1 MQDSAFRRSREQRGV
16 LFHWRNQKFAFF
28 QTRKFSTNVK
38 KAMKILFSLLFSHI
52 FQNFCHFMHLC
63 NIPKFGGLGGHV
75 APGFGIGTFDFGG
88 LYNSLSSTYEYI
100 HIISCVCSKIFKT
113 CSGIKIYLLPFN
125 IMWRKCFLLLYAHNR
140 FTFDLAFHTCRIN
153 EL

>member
-1 MQDSAFRRSREQRGV
+1 MEKSKIRV
-16 LFHWRNQKFAFF
+16 FF
-28 QTRKFSTNVK
+28 KLKIFKECQ

-63 NIPKFGGLGGHV
+63 NIPKFGGLGGGSCCS
-75 APGFGIGTFDFGG
+75 GFGMGTFDFGG
-88 LYNSLSSTYEYI
+88 LYNSLSSAYEYI

-113 CSGIKIYLLPFN
+113 CSGIKMYLLPFN
-125 IMWRKCFLLLYAHNR
+125 IMWRKCFQLLYAHNR